1 MLKAPVAGQVKTR
14 LVPPLS
20 PKDAARL
27 YTCFIL
33 DTFHRMNTLPD
44 IDIIAAFTP
53 QKLAHRVR
61 KVVPPQIPLIPQ
73 KGKDLGERLHNVFS
87 RLFFVG
93 YEKVAI
99 IGSDSPD
106 LPIEYIEK
114 SFSLLNKKLL
124 DGKKELVLGPSEDG
138 GYYLIAM
145 SNPLSRLGTDL
156 KFVPKVGEGGFSG
169 QTRTSF
175 GSSAIGGGD
184 ENPPQSPFFKGGGLK
199 FPSLAKRGKGRFEI
213 FSGQIFQDI
222 PWSTNKVLEE
232 TKRKAKNIGLELA
245 ILPKWYDI
253 DDFNSLMS
261 LMILRNNMKKELM
274 TTNKLLKKI
283 FKDIH
288 AKTGKSG
295 SWGIE

>member
-1 MLKAPVAGQVKTR
+1 MQSVQKKHSNALVVMLKAPVAGQVKTR

-114 SFSLLNKKLL
+114 SFSLLNKKTT
-124 DGKKELVLGPSEDG
+124 LVLGPAEDG

-145 SNPLSRLGTDL
+145 SNLLSPLWTDL
-156 KFVPKVGEGGFSG
+156 KSVPKKGGMGGFAG
-169 QTRTSF
+169 
-175 GSSAIGGGD
+175 
-184 ENPPQSPFFKGGGLK
+184 E
-199 FPSLAKRGKGRFEI
+199 
-213 FSGQIFQDI
+213 IFQDI
-222 PWSTNKVLEE
+222 PWSANTVFEKTIE
-232 TKRKAKNIGLELA
+232 KAKRAGLKTA
-245 ILPKWYDI
+245 VLPKWYDV
-253 DDFNSLMS
+253 DDIESLMV
-261 LMILRNNMKKELM
+261 LRKNIKDTSFAK
-274 TTNKLLKKI
+274 TSKLIENI
-283 FKDIH
+283 FKSLF
-288 AKTGKSG
+288 AKLEQR
-295 SWGIE
+295 INFML